1 MLRIRKQKRYLRN
14 NNSKKVA
21 KYPYSLQMN
30 NIFIRRYLAEKI
42 SLQKAAGSLNRLS
55 SVLAK
60 STIDLNPHQIY
71 AALYAFNSPLA
82 RGAILADE
90 VGLGKTIEAGI
101 VISQLWAE
109 GKHKILIMC
118 PASLRNQW
126 QDELQTKFGLDSEVW
141 DGPSFNK
148 CVASGEK
155 VPFTYDGI
163 FITSYQFVYKNL
175 GLIEKQN
182 WNVVIIDEA
191 HRFRRVYRGRDA
203 SKMAYEIREIL
214 RDKPK
219 VLLTATPLQNGL
231 EELYGI
237 ASFVDDKLLGSPYS
251 FKYNYIDPI
260 KNQAPNA
267 AQKLDELRQLIR
279 GDATTDLDEVT
290 GIITRTLRKQ
300 VLEYVPFT
308 DRTSLTFDFTPNDE
322 ETELYEKVSAYLQRP
337 EVAAIQSTQRNLMV
351 LVYRKLLASSSFAI
365 AGTLTKLVDNLKQE
379 LEFRRSVHNSEI
391 INSEKISDE
400 GLEEE
405 LEELELESIETSK
418 KEKQR
423 IGTQFTD
430 GMIKSEIMELESY
443 LGITKKIRENSKGVA
458 LIRALSSLFKEA
470 AIKNFPDKAVVFT
483 ESTRTQEY
491 LITLLRDAN
500 ISFTQF
506 NGSNNSVEA
515 REAYERWKK
524 EFPEAAS
531 QGSVSANIR
540 QALIYDFKIRSQVF
554 LTTEAGSEGLNLQFS
569 NIVINYDLPWNPQR
583 VEQRIGRCH
592 RYGQKHQVIVSN
604 FLNTKN
610 HADKR
615 VLQLLQ
621 EKLNLF
627 DGLFGSS
634 DEILGALESGLDF
647 EKRILEIYQNCKT
660 PDQYDKAFE
669 ELQESLKGTIS
680 DNILKYRKLLLEE
693 TDQSV
698 AGLFKRTMVE
708 AENAI
713 SEFDNNLIG
722 LCRECLPN
730 SDFLETAE
738 GIYKVSGLKFPLAF
752 RELRKEEVGKISRAS
767 KENPVIAKLIEESCN
782 LQTNPIPSIA
792 FNLSSSKN
800 NISQLKDS
808 IGSDGY
814 VFLWKLKIIGVETE
828 EMMAPLVFIKNGDD
842 YKMLD
847 IAIANELLSA
857 PSIALDKTFDKS
869 PISQADL
876 LSKWHEWKKSVLD
889 KYNKRNDKLFDRESS
904 RLKKFYDEYTLKI
917 DIQLDKLE
925 AERKEIDRKRDNS
938 SDYEERRKYLKRT
951 GDIDVLIDRL
961 KIQKLKSSGEA
972 AELRKKEM
980 DELWQKLEPK
990 TNEELVAVTHFQLS

>member
-1 MLRIRKQKRYLRN
+1 
-14 NNSKKVA
+14 
-21 KYPYSLQMN
+21 MN

-71 AALYAFNSPLA
+71 AALYAFNSPLS

-118 PASLRNQW
+118 PASLRTQW
-126 QDELQTKFGLDSEVW
+126 QDELRTKFGLESEVW

-148 CVASGEK
+148 RVSLGEK
-155 VPFTYDGI
+155 TPFSYDGI

-182 WNVVIIDEA
+182 WDVVIIDEA
-191 HRFRRVYRGRDA
+191 HRFRRVFRGRDA

-214 RDKPK
+214 KDKPK

-251 FKYNYIDPI
+251 FKYNFIDPI

-279 GDATTDLDEVT
+279 GNTETDLDEVT

-308 DRTSLTFDFTPNDE
+308 ERTSMTFDFTPNDE
-322 ETELYEKVSAYLQRP
+322 ETTLYENVSEYLQRP
-337 EVAAIQSTQRNLMV
+337 EVVAIQSTQRNLMV

-365 AGTLTKLVDNLKQE
+365 AGTLEKLVANLKQE
-379 LEFRRSVHNSEI
+379 LDLRQNDQKPEEI
-391 INSEKISDE
+391 NPEEISDE
-400 GLEEE
+400 GLEDE
-405 LEELELESIETSK
+405 LEELELESIENTK

-423 IGTQFTD
+423 IGSHHSD
-430 GMIKSEIMELESY
+430 EAIKNEITELESY
-443 LGITKKIRENSKGVA
+443 LEIAKKIKENSKGVA
-458 LIRALSSLFKEA
+458 LVRALNRLFAEA
-470 AIKNFPDKAVVFT
+470 KAKKFPDKAVVFT

-491 LITLLRDAN
+491 LITLLRNAG
-500 ISFTQF
+500 ISYTQF

-515 REAYERWKK
+515 RQAFERWKK

-531 QGSVSANIR
+531 QGSGSANIR
-540 QALIYDFKIRSQVF
+540 QALIYDFKTRSQVF

-634 DEILGALESGLDF
+634 DEILGALESGVDF

-669 ELQESLKGTIS
+669 DLQESLKGTIS

-698 AGLFKRTMVE
+698 AGLFKRTMIE

-713 SEFDNNLIG
+713 SEFDKNLIRICKESLDEKDFTEIEKG
-722 LCRECLPN
+722 L
-730 SDFLETAE
+730 
-738 GIYKVSGLKFPLAF
+738 YKIKGSEFPLAF
-752 RELRKEEVGKISRAS
+752 RELKKEEIGKIARAS
-767 KENPVIAKLIEESCN
+767 KDNPTIANLIKESLN
-782 LQTNPIPSIA
+782 LQTNPIPSIT
-792 FNLSSSKN
+792 FNLSKSDST
-800 NISQLKDS
+800 ISQLKDS
-808 IGSDGY
+808 IGSDGF

-828 EMMAPLVFIKNGDD
+828 EMMAPLVFLKNVDE

-847 IAIANELLSA
+847 IAIATELLSTH
-857 PSIALDKTFDKS
+857 SDTSDKTYDKS
-869 PISQADL
+869 PISQDEL
-876 LSKWHEWKKSVLD
+876 ISKWNEWKKSVLD
-889 KYNKRNDKLFDRESS
+889 KYNKRNEKLFDRESS
-904 RLKKFYDEYTLKI
+904 RLKKFYDDYTLKI
-917 DIQLDKLE
+917 DNQIEKLE
-925 AERKEIDRKRDNS
+925 DERKEIDRKRDNS
-938 SDYEERRKYLKRT
+938 SDYEERRKYLKRA
-951 GDIDVLIDRL
+951 GDIDVQLDRF
-961 KIQKLKSSGEA
+961 KIQKLKLSEEA
-972 AELRKKEM
+972 AGLRKKEM
-980 DELWQKLEPK
+980 DDLWLKLEPK
-990 TNEELVAVTHFQLS
+990 TNEELVAVTHFQIV